1 MILIGLVP
9 KSINQPNKTFWGPES
24 KPLVLWKSTFP
35 SRTWI
40 SSKLFPRTNQLQ
52 LYITWLVLIAH
63 RARWQNLYGTVN
75 FRFKHVR
82 FKEVFRFKEECRCS
96 QNFSA
101 WNVLFKEDLQNP
113 IFRFKSKKN
122 QAFWGK
128 IGNFWQVSSR
138 ACNIGI

>member
-1 MILIGLVP
+1 MLRYSIQFQDCRNMYDCLIYFCFISVSWMILIGLVP

-75 FRFKHVR
+75 FRFKHIR
-82 FKEVFRFKEECRCS
+82 FEEVFRFKEECRCS

-101 WNVLFKEDLQNP
+101 
-113 IFRFKSKKN
+113 
-122 QAFWGK
+122 
-128 IGNFWQVSSR
+128 
-138 ACNIGI
+138 

>member
-75 FRFKHVR
+75 FRFKHIR
-82 FKEVFRFKEECRCS
+82 FEEVFRFKEECRCS
-96 QNFSA
+96 KILVHKIFY
-101 WNVLFKEDLQNP
+101 LRKIYRTPFFDL
-113 IFRFKSKKN
+113 SKKN